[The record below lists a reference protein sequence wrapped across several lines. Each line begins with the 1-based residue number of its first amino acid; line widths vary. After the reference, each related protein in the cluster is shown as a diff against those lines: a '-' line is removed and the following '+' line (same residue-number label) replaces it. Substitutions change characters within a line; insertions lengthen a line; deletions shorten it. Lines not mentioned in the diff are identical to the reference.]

1 MDGAPGLFPLTPTE
15 YHSLIRLSTLFIAIY
30 LDSLYNL
37 YVGKNERETDMIT
50 AVATT
55 GEKLKRL
62 RRGNA
67 LTQAQLAERANV
79 SQSTIAQIENGDR
92 PSPHPGTL
100 GKLAKALD
108 VSPADLLED

>member
-1 MDGAPGLFPLTPTE
+1 
-15 YHSLIRLSTLFIAIY
+15 
-30 LDSLYNL
+30 
-37 YVGKNERETDMIT
+37 MIT
-50 AVATT
+50 VVATT

-92 PSPHPGTL
+92 PNPHPGTL

-108 VSPADLLED
+108 VSPADLLSD